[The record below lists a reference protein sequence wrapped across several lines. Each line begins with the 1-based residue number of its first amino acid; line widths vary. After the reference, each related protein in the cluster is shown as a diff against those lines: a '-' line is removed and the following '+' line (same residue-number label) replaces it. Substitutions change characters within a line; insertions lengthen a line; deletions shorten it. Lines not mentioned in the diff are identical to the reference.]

1 MTNYLR
7 NTIHHNAFLE
17 RTHFR
22 QNEGAFVVLG
32 PRDESGS
39 QTRSHK
45 MCLTLPGTRL
55 HGAFKVI
62 VIPIHVHTAFLKP
75 FIYRFDSMPRFTNT
89 LQWLQLQPR
98 SDLATQWLLSSRSTA
113 NNIKMWILLY
123 YYTDYILRIILDNPY
138 KIKFH
143 FC

>member
-7 NTIHHNAFLE
+7 NTIHHNALLE

-45 MCLTLPGTRL
+45 MCLTLPGTQL

-62 VIPIHVHTAFLKP
+62 VIPIHVRTVFLKP

-98 SDLATQWLLSSRSTA
+98 SDHATRWQLNMLLSLRLTREQRRP
-113 NNIKMWILLY
+113 MLLY
-123 YYTDYILRIILDNPY
+123 DNLYARDPGHN
-138 KIKFH
+138 KL
-143 FC
+143 